1 MACQLKA
8 TQNQKNHEVSDMDAW
23 RCRVGAEIERD
34 GLLERFTKLLL
45 ICCLRDKAAPFKV
58 ID

>member
-45 ICCLRDKAAPFKV
+45 ICGL
-58 ID
+58 